1 MILGDLDIIK
11 FGEEGMISPFSYQ
24 QVNPNSYDLR
34 IGTELK
40 TYVKGQDDVLDCR
53 KENVTRSHVIP
64 EYGFILIPGVV
75 YLANTIE
82 VINLKQIVL
91 EQPTICGTLM
101 GKSSLGRLG
110 LDVHISAGFIDTGFK
125 GQIVLEL
132 RVEQPLRIYPNML
145 IAQLKFEMSSPVKVP
160 YGDQSKSKYQNQM
173 GIVASKMHLNFKDET
188 SNN

>member
-1 MILGDLDIIK
+1 MILGDLDILK
-11 FGEEGMISPFSYQ
+11 FGREGMINPFSIY

-34 IGTELK
+34 IGSELK
-40 TYVKGQDDVLDCR
+40 TYSGGTLTVGGGSTLILDC
-53 KENVTRSHVIP
+53 KQENVTVGWTIP
-64 EYGFILIPGVV
+64 EEGFVLRPGKV
-75 YLANTIE
+75 YLANTKE
-82 VINLKQIVL
+82 FVDLTVKDG
-91 EQPTICGTLM
+91 QPTICATLM

-110 LDVHISAGFIDTGFK
+110 LDVHISAGFIDTGFT

-173 GIVASKMHLNFKDET
+173 GIVASKMHLNF
-188 SNN
+188 